1 MTLSTALTRQREGR
15 DERFRMGLVCAG
27 TGTQVPGVANPC
39 VQNLLPGR
47 NVPAQGSVHTVG
59 AHTTETAPE
68 PHRDPAQ
75 LSPGHLR
82 GT

>member
-1 MTLSTALTRQREGR
+1 M
-15 DERFRMGLVCAG
+15 
-27 TGTQVPGVANPC
+27 PGVANPC

-59 AHTTETAPE
+59 AHPTETAPE